1 VSPKNPQTNTVQGI
15 LSLQHF
21 QRGLW
26 FLNFVAV
33 IVDNWESKRE
43 NCLFCREIGGVRRRF
58 SENLNVKTDKKL
70 KMSQLG
76 RGRSGLKKSDGMN
89 SGLDVFE
96 AIKERRSIRAY
107 TDEKVSDKD
116 VERLIEAARW
126 APSAG
131 NSQPW
136 EFVVVKDVE
145 MKRKLSDAALNQTF
159 IEKAPVVIVVCA
171 DLNRSSRGYGSRGEH
186 LYSIQD
192 TAAATEN
199 ILLAAQELGLA
210 TCWVGAFHENEVAKA
225 VKAPRNLRPVA
236 IVPVGHP
243 AVRPMVS
250 PRRSVDE
257 IVHYET
263 F

>member
-1 VSPKNPQTNTVQGI
+1 
-15 LSLQHF
+15 
-21 QRGLW
+21 
-26 FLNFVAV
+26 
-33 IVDNWESKRE
+33 
-43 NCLFCREIGGVRRRF
+43 
-58 SENLNVKTDKKL
+58 
-70 KMSQLG
+70 
-76 RGRSGLKKSDGMN
+76 MN

-96 AIKERRSIRAY
+96 AIKKRRSIRAY
-107 TDEKVSDKD
+107 ADEKVSEKD
-116 VERLIEAARW
+116 VERLIEAARC

-131 NSQPW
+131 NIQPW
-136 EFVVVKDVE
+136 EFVIVKDME
-145 MKRKLSDAALNQTF
+145 TKRKLSDAALNQTF

-171 DLNRSSRGYGSRGEH
+171 DLNRSSRGYGSRGEN

-210 TCWVGAFHENEVAKA
+210 TCWVGAFHEKEVAKA

-243 AVRPMVS
+243 AERPAAS
-250 PRRSVDE
+250 PKRSVNE